1 MSRQNRNRALFKKGL
16 ISEQTLKEIDA
27 EMYRILVEKNKKE
40 LEEAKSKFEK
50 IWEAAKKRMMVLF
63 LLLQFLF

>member
-1 MSRQNRNRALFKKGL
+1 MSRKKRNKELYKKGL
-16 ISEQTLKEIDA
+16 ISEQTLKEIDL

-50 IWEAAKKRMMVLF
+50 IWEAAEKRIMVLF

>member
-16 ISEQTLKEIDA
+16 ISEQALKEIDA

-40 LEEAKSKFEK
+40 LEAAKSKFEK